1 MHCLLVYGS
10 FMLLI
15 KNIRTELVSETQA
28 LNNTTL
34 MTKIIS
40 MIILVGTSILTSAQ
54 VGINTVAPEKE
65 LTVNGTMKTSGIVFK
80 QPMEKLKADE
90 NYTFIIKSPA
100 PENKITAYNDS
111 FVPNSPAPINLIQF
125 KITCDPSDKDWV
137 NEFDTKINSNKFLV
151 VISSFGFTQPTR
163 TFSADW
169 LTPMPQ
175 IFAYSSAGTWK
186 LKADYQ
192 GFAPDNSFPTGVWT
206 LNLLVFDR
214 SYAKDFSPTQN
225 LNASTTGAAAAPL
238 IQ

>member
-1 MHCLLVYGS
+1 
-10 FMLLI
+10 
-15 KNIRTELVSETQA
+15 
-28 LNNTTL
+28 

-40 MIILVGTSILTSAQ
+40 TTLLMGIAVLTNAQ
-54 VGINTVAPEKE
+54 VGINTPNPEKE
-65 LTVNGTMKTSGIVFK
+65 LTVNGTMKTSGVVFK
-80 QPMEKLKADE
+80 QPMEKLGTNE

-100 PENKITAYNDS
+100 PENKITAYNDT

-137 NEFDTKINSNKFLV
+137 NQFDTKINSQKFLV

-169 LTPMPQ
+169 LTPVPQ
-175 IFAYSSAGTWK
+175 IFAYSSGGTWK
-186 LKADYQ
+186 VKADYQ
-192 GFAPDNSFPTGVWT
+192 GFSPDSSFPTGVWT

-214 SYAKDFSPTQN
+214 SYAKDFTTTQN
-225 LNASTTGAAAAPL
+225 LSGSGTGAAAAPL

>member
-1 MHCLLVYGS
+1 
-10 FMLLI
+10 
-15 KNIRTELVSETQA
+15 
-28 LNNTTL
+28 

-40 MIILVGTSILTSAQ
+40 MITLVGTSVLISAQ
-54 VGINTVAPEKE
+54 VGINTATPEKE

-111 FVPNSPAPINLIQF
+111 FVPNSPAPINLVQF
-125 KITCDPSDKDWV
+125 KITCDPADKDWV
-137 NEFDTKINSNKFLV
+137 NQFDTKINSKKFLV

-163 TFSADW
+163 TNSANW
-169 LTPMPQ
+169 LTPVPQ
-175 IFAYSSAGTWK
+175 IFAYSSNGTWK
-186 LKADYQ
+186 LKADYH
-192 GFAPDNSFPTGVWT
+192 GFSPDASLPTGIWT

-214 SYAKDFSPTQN
+214 SYAKDFNATQS
-225 LNASTTGAAAAPL
+225 LNASTTGAAVAPL

>member
-1 MHCLLVYGS
+1 
-10 FMLLI
+10 
-15 KNIRTELVSETQA
+15 
-28 LNNTTL
+28 

-40 MIILVGTSILTSAQ
+40 MALVTGAALMNAQ
-54 VGINTVAPEKE
+54 VGINTATLEKE

-80 QPMEKLKADE
+80 KPLEKLGADE

-125 KITCDPSDKDWV
+125 KIACDPSDKDWV
-137 NEFDTKINSNKFLV
+137 NQFDTKINSQKFLV
-151 VISSFGFTQPTR
+151 VISSFGFTQPVRSGT
-163 TFSADW
+163 DW
-169 LTPMPQ
+169 VTPVPQ
-175 IFAYSSAGTWK
+175 IFAYSSGGTWK

-192 GFAPDNSFPTGVWT
+192 GFSPAASLPTGEWT

-214 SYAKDFSPTQN
+214 SYAKDINSTQD
-225 LNASTTGAAAAPL
+225 LKATSTGAAAAPL

>member
-1 MHCLLVYGS
+1 
-10 FMLLI
+10 
-15 KNIRTELVSETQA
+15 
-28 LNNTTL
+28 

-40 MIILVGTSILTSAQ
+40 TTLLVGVAFLANAQ
-54 VGINTVAPEKE
+54 VGINTPNPEKE
-65 LTVNGTMKTSGIVFK
+65 LTVNGTMKTSGMVFK
-80 QPMEKLKADE
+80 QPMEKLGTNE

-100 PENKITAYNDS
+100 PENKITAYNDT

-137 NEFDTKINSNKFLV
+137 NQFDTKINSQKFLV

-169 LTPMPQ
+169 LTPVPQ
-175 IFAYSSAGTWK
+175 IFAYSSGGTWK
-186 LKADYQ
+186 VKADYQ
-192 GFAPDNSFPTGVWT
+192 GFAPDSSFPTGVWT

-214 SYAKDFSPTQN
+214 SYAKEFTTTQN
-225 LNASTTGAAAAPL
+225 LNSTGTGAASAPL

>member
-1 MHCLLVYGS
+1 
-10 FMLLI
+10 
-15 KNIRTELVSETQA
+15 
-28 LNNTTL
+28 

-40 MIILVGTSILTSAQ
+40 MIILVGMSILTSAQ
-54 VGINTVAPEKE
+54 VGINTVTPEKE

-175 IFAYSSAGTWK
+175 IFAYSSGGTWK

-214 SYAKDFSPTQN
+214 SYAKDFSPAQN

>member
-1 MHCLLVYGS
+1 
-10 FMLLI
+10 
-15 KNIRTELVSETQA
+15 
-28 LNNTTL
+28 

-40 MIILVGTSILTSAQ
+40 MALVASAVLMNAQ
-54 VGINTVAPEKE
+54 VGINTTTPEKE
-65 LTVNGTMKTSGIVFK
+65 LTVNGTMKTSGMVFK
-80 QPMEKLKADE
+80 KPMEKLGANE

-137 NEFDTKINSNKFLV
+137 NQFDTKINAQKFFV
-151 VISSFGFTQPTR
+151 VISSFGFTQPVRSST
-163 TFSADW
+163 DW
-169 LTPMPQ
+169 VTPVPQ
-175 IFAYSSAGTWK
+175 IYAYPLGGTWK

-192 GFAPDNSFPTGVWT
+192 GFSPVSSLPTGEWT

-214 SYAKDFSPTQN
+214 SYAKDVSSTQD
-225 LNASTTGAAAAPL
+225 LKASSTGAAAAPL

>member
-1 MHCLLVYGS
+1 
-10 FMLLI
+10 
-15 KNIRTELVSETQA
+15 
-28 LNNTTL
+28 

-40 MIILVGTSILTSAQ
+40 IVLLLATVWAKAQ
-54 VGINTVAPEKE
+54 VGINTTKPEKE
-65 LTVNGTMKTSGIVFK
+65 LTVNGTMKTSGIVLK
-80 QPMEKLKADE
+80 TPMEKLGANE

-137 NEFDTKINSNKFLV
+137 NQFDTKINSNKFLV
-151 VISSFGFTQPTR
+151 VISSFGFTQSTR
-163 TFSADW
+163 TYSADW
-169 LTPMPQ
+169 VTPVPQ
-175 IFAYSSAGTWK
+175 IFAYPTAGTWK

-192 GFAPDNSFPTGVWT
+192 GFSPDASLPTGVWT

-214 SYAKDFSPTQN
+214 SYAKDFNSTQD
-225 LNASTTGAAAAPL
+225 LKASTTGAATAPL

>member
-1 MHCLLVYGS
+1 
-10 FMLLI
+10 
-15 KNIRTELVSETQA
+15 
-28 LNNTTL
+28 

-40 MIILVGTSILTSAQ
+40 MALVTGATLMNAQ
-54 VGINTVAPEKE
+54 VGINTATPEKE

-80 QPMEKLKADE
+80 KPIEKLGADE

-125 KITCDPSDKDWV
+125 KIACDPSDKDWV
-137 NEFDTKINSNKFLV
+137 NQFDTKINSQKFLV
-151 VISSFGFTQPTR
+151 VISSFGFTQPVRSST
-163 TFSADW
+163 DW
-169 LTPMPQ
+169 VTPVPQ
-175 IFAYSSAGTWK
+175 IFAYSSGGTWK

-192 GFAPDNSFPTGVWT
+192 GFSPAASLPTGEWT

-214 SYAKDFSPTQN
+214 SYAKDINSTQD
-225 LNASTTGAAAAPL
+225 LKATSTGAAAAPL